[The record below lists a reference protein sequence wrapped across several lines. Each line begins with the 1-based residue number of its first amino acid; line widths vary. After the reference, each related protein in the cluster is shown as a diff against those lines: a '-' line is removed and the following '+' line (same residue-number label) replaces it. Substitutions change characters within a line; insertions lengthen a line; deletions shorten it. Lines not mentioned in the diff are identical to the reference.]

1 MIFILSCKK
10 EVSLK
15 MLKVDPST
23 LKLKIMFIQVLLL
36 NVIYIIQIIYKI
48 HPQCIHL
55 HHRKI
60 MLHLMSYDLTA
71 KKCTL

>member
-1 MIFILSCKK
+1 
-10 EVSLK
+10 
-15 MLKVDPST
+15 
-23 LKLKIMFIQVLLL
+23 MFIQVLLL

-71 KKCTL
+71 KKYTL